1 MPLSRLIDF
10 REYPSGPSA
19 YERACVEI
27 SALASDDHVALF
39 VDENPR
45 FLLPRLEHVLG
56 RTLYACVERQH
67 TLLWYVEVAR
77 TSDALRPEQL
87 SEIMSRDHVRL
98 HRMFVEAEQ
107 LLRHRQDAGLP
118 MMARF
123 ATQMSRHIYIESQ
136 VLAPLLSCDL
146 LEDAGGPVATMRRD
160 HEKVAHALSDL
171 IHLLATPPVPVGS
184 LNPLTKLF
192 SALLSGHETR
202 EETLIFPLWD
212 SALRQRHDAP
222 AILDMVETE
231 LRPAVLR
238 RRH

>member
-1 MPLSRLIDF
+1 MPPSCLIDF
-10 REYPSGPSA
+10 REHPSGPSA
-19 YERACVEI
+19 YEHACAEI
-27 SALASDDHVALF
+27 SALSNDDHVTLF
-39 VDENPR
+39 VDEHPR
-45 FLLPRLEHVLG
+45 FMLRRLEHVLG
-56 RTLYACVERQH
+56 RTLYACIERQH

-77 TSDALRPEQL
+77 TSGALRPRQL

-107 LLRHRQDAGLP
+107 LLRRRQHAGLP

-123 ATQMSRHIYIESQ
+123 ATQMCRHIYTESQ

-160 HEKVAHALSDL
+160 HLKIAHALFDL
-171 IHLLATPPVPVGS
+171 THLLATPPVPAGS

-192 SALLSGHETR
+192 SAILSGRETR

-212 SALRQRHDAP
+212 SALRQRHDAR
-222 AILDMVETE
+222 AILNVVETE
-231 LRPAVLR
+231 LRPAVLQR
-238 RRH
+238 SH

>member
-1 MPLSRLIDF
+1 MPLSCLIGF

-19 YERACVEI
+19 YEHACVEI
-27 SALASDDHVALF
+27 SALAHDDHIALF

-45 FLLPRLEHVLG
+45 FLLRRLEHVLG
-56 RTLYACVERQH
+56 RALYACIEHQH
-67 TLLWYVEVAR
+67 ILLWYVEVAC
-77 TSDALRPEQL
+77 TSDALRSRQL

-98 HRMFVEAEQ
+98 HRTFVEAEQ
-107 LLRHRQDAGLP
+107 LLWHRQDAGLP

-123 ATQMSRHIYIESQ
+123 VTQMCRHIYTESQ
-136 VLAPLLSCDL
+136 VLAPLFSCDL
-146 LEDAGGPVATMRRD
+146 LEDSDGAIATMRRD

-171 IHLLATPPVPVGS
+171 THLLATPPVPAGS

-192 SALLSGHETR
+192 SALLNGRETP

-212 SALRQRHDAP
+212 SALRQRQDAP

-231 LRPAVLR
+231 MRPAVLR
-238 RRH
+238 RGR

>member
-1 MPLSRLIDF
+1 MSLSCLIDF
-10 REYPSGPSA
+10 RECPSGPSA
-19 YERACVEI
+19 YEHACVEL
-27 SALASDDHVALF
+27 SALANDDHIALF

-45 FLLPRLEHVLG
+45 FLLRRLEHVLG
-56 RTLYACVERQH
+56 RALYACIERQH
-67 TLLWYVEVAR
+67 ILLWYVEVAC
-77 TSDALRPEQL
+77 TSDALRPRQL

-98 HRMFVEAEQ
+98 YRMFVEAEQ
-107 LLRHRQDAGLP
+107 LLRHRRDAGLP

-123 ATQMSRHIYIESQ
+123 ATQMCRHIYTESQ
-136 VLAPLLSCDL
+136 ILAPLLSCDL

-160 HEKVAHALSDL
+160 HLKIAHALSDL
-171 IHLLATPPVPVGS
+171 TDLLATPPVPAGS
-184 LNPLTKLF
+184 LNPLIRLF

-231 LRPAVLR
+231 LRPAILR
-238 RRH
+238 RSH